1 MPSGIIG
8 QGLVDP
14 SAGNNMST
22 TMVEDSEFNFKQ
34 DDLDEY
40 PLNRGKTPGADQ
52 KHQRNKSRIM
62 REVKDRRDT
71 FAQMKE
77 ERKEVA
83 SVKQEP

>member
-1 MPSGIIG
+1 MASGIIG

-40 PLNRGKTPGADQ
+40 PLNRGKTPEAD
-52 KHQRNKSRIM
+52 
-62 REVKDRRDT
+62 
-71 FAQMKE
+71 
-77 ERKEVA
+77 
-83 SVKQEP
+83 